1 MCRFDDAE
9 DGYHMFVGQG
19 RSTTG
24 PETTG
29 TYVWMETD
37 NWKSWEEKLMF
48 GPYIHHLG
56 GIYGEYLPVLK
67 EVARYLDLHYDSPEQ
82 SGPTCIS

>member
-1 MCRFDDAE
+1 
-9 DGYHMFVGQG
+9 
-19 RSTTG
+19 
-24 PETTG
+24 
-29 TYVWMETD
+29 
-37 NWKSWEEKLMF
+37 MF

>member
-1 MCRFDDAE
+1 
-9 DGYHMFVGQG
+9 
-19 RSTTG
+19 
-24 PETTG
+24 
-29 TYVWMETD
+29 METD